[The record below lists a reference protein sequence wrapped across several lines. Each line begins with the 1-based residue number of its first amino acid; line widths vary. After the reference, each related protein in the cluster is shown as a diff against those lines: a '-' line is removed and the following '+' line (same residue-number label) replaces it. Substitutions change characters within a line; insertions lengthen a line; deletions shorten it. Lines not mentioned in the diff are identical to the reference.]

1 MNWFV
6 NAVRRNGTLG
16 FRGNVASS
24 TGRSFGRRFRGN
36 VVTTYLG
43 VPIHEYYS

>member
-6 NAVRRNGTLG
+6 NAVRRNGTLR

-24 TGRSFGRRFRGN
+24 TGWSFGRRFRGN
-36 VVTTYLG
+36 VVPTYLRG
-43 VPIHEYYS
+43 TDT